1 MFNASFTSISAIR
14 GVNIYSINLGT
25 YNILRNKKI
34 LVYKAN
40 GLFVQKKKKKKKR
53 NIKMYLDIFFKFE
66 K

>member
-1 MFNASFTSISAIR
+1 VFNASFTSISAIR
-14 GVNIYSINLGT
+14 GVNIYSIN
-25 YNILRNKKI
+25 NILRNKKI

-53 NIKMYLDIFFKFE
+53 NIKMYLNIFFKFE